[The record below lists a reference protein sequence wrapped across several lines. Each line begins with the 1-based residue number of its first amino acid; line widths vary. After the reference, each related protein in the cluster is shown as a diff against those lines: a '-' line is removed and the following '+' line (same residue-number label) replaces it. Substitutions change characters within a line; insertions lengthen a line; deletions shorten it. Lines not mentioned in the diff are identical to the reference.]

1 MQPTNGLQNWK
12 RKSTKQEGMKIK
24 KVYLFC
30 SAGMSTSMLAS
41 KMQAV
46 ANSHNLPMEVEAFPD
61 GKIGQ
66 IIEERHPDV
75 ILLGPQV
82 KYRYQEIV
90 DKFGSTGIPIQVI
103 DQSDYGMMNGEKV
116 LKSAI
121 KLMKSAK

>member
-1 MQPTNGLQNWK
+1 
-12 RKSTKQEGMKIK
+12 
-24 KVYLFC
+24 
-30 SAGMSTSMLAS
+30 MLAS

-46 ANSHNLPMEVEAFPD
+46 ANSHNLPMEVEALPA

-66 IIEERHPDV
+66 IIEERHPEV

>member
-1 MQPTNGLQNWK
+1 
-12 RKSTKQEGMKIK
+12 
-24 KVYLFC
+24 
-30 SAGMSTSMLAS
+30 MLAS
-41 KMQAV
+41 KRQAV

>member
-1 MQPTNGLQNWK
+1 M
-12 RKSTKQEGMKIK
+12 K

-41 KMQAV
+41 KMQEV
-46 ANSHNLPMEVEAFPD
+46 ANAHNLPMEVEAFPD

-66 IIEERHPDV
+66 IIEEKHPDV

-82 KYRYQEIV
+82 KFRYNEIV
-90 DKFGSTGIPIQVI
+90 EKYGNKGIPIEVI
-103 DQSDYGMMNGEKV
+103 DSAAYGMMDGEKV

-121 KLMKSAK
+121 KLIKSNK